1 MGVVE
6 TLALSMG
13 GAWASGV
20 NLYGTVVVLGMMDNF
35 GLIDLPPDLQ
45 ILASWW
51 VLALAIFLYL
61 IEFVADKIP
70 IVDSVWDAIHTF
82 IRIPAGALLAAG
94 AMSGLDAGMGEGL
107 QTAISLLVGG
117 TIAAGSHFT
126 KAGSRAAINT
136 SPEPVRNTI
145 ASVTE
150 DVAVF
155 GALYTVAFHP
165 VVFFVLF
172 AVFVLL
178 LIWLVPKIWRFIGQV
193 FGNARHPT
201 AAYGYAK
208 AQQTGPNMGGFG
220 ELDLSGASDTT
231 TLPPNS
237 SESGSKLP
245 PH

>member
-1 MGVVE
+1 
-6 TLALSMG
+6 MG

-20 NLYGTVVVLGMMDNF
+20 NLYGTVVVLGMMNNL
-35 GLIDLPPDLQ
+35 GLFDLPPDLQ
-45 ILASWW
+45 ILGSWW
-51 VLALAIFLYL
+51 VLALAAFLYL

-94 AMSGLDAGMGEGL
+94 AMSGLDVGMGEEA

-136 SPEPVRNTI
+136 SPEPVSNSI
-145 ASVTE
+145 ASVAE

-155 GALYTVAFHP
+155 GALYTVVFHP

-193 FGNARHPT
+193 FGNARHPA
-201 AAYGYAK
+201 AAYGNAR
-208 AQQTGPNMGGFG
+208 AEQAGPRMAGHGMESMGKF
-220 ELDLSGASDTT
+220 DLSGAGSETA
-231 TLPPNS
+231 LPPS
-237 SESGSKLP
+237 SSPNDPKLP

>member
-1 MGVVE
+1 MGVIE
-6 TLALSMG
+6 SIALGMG

-20 NLYGTVVVLGMMDNF
+20 NLYGTVVVLELMNNF
-35 GLIDLPPDLQ
+35 GLLDLPPELQ
-45 ILASWW
+45 VLGSWW
-51 VLALAIFLYL
+51 VLALAMFLYL

-94 AMSGLDAGMGEGL
+94 AFGGLDIGL
-107 QTAISLLVGG
+107 GDGAQTAIGLLVGG
-117 TIAAGSHFT
+117 TVAAGSHFT

-136 SPEPVRNTI
+136 SPEPVSNSVASI
-145 ASVTE
+145 AE
-150 DVAVF
+150 DIAVF

-193 FGNARHPT
+193 FGNARHPSV
-201 AAYGYAK
+201 AYVQTR
-208 AQQTGPNMGGFG
+208 AQQPGASTGTPK
-220 ELDLSGASDTT
+220 LDLSGAGGAS
-231 TLPPNS
+231 LPPS
-237 SESGSKLP
+237 DKPKLP
-245 PH
+245 PK

>member
-1 MGVVE
+1 MGVIE
-6 TLALSMG
+6 TLALGMG
-13 GAWASGV
+13 GAWASGI

-35 GLIDLPPDLQ
+35 GLITLPPDLQ
-45 ILASWW
+45 ILTSWW
-51 VLALAIFLYL
+51 VLSFAVLFYL

-70 IVDSVWDAIHTF
+70 FVDSLWDAIHTF

-94 AMSGLDAGMGEGL
+94 AMSGLDAGMGEDV
-107 QTAISLLVGG
+107 QTVIALLIGG
-117 TIAAGSHFT
+117 TVAAGSHFT

-136 SPEPVRNTI
+136 SPEPVTNTI

-178 LIWLVPKIWRFIGQV
+178 LIWLVPKIWRFIGDV
-193 FGNARHPT
+193 FGNARHPS
-201 AAYGYAK
+201 AAYSQAR
-208 AQQTGPNMGGFG
+208 AHQSAPTMNQTGQI
-220 ELDLSGASDTT
+220 DLSGAGHNT
-231 TLPPNS
+231 
-237 SESGSKLP
+237 KLP
-245 PH
+245 PQDPK